1 MGASTVNKWCASM
14 TKAPHG
20 IVLILAAFHAQA
32 QDTTITVPQGSGVF
46 PTIGQVDCEEESGS
60 GRFCAATYEC
70 SEGSGELWDDMANH
84 NGRRP
89 ISSQSPVARQR
100 DCVITVDGKAAVR
113 WFVGYAPGGRE
124 GDVVGVTTSAGAL
137 RPVQRIERVG
147 GGGGNL
153 LDYMLE
159 RYDVT
164 MPEHIEEE
172 CGHIRVGHRDRERCE
187 VRVQRSA
194 AGLRHLLVTP
204 YSECAVEF
212 SEAHQGCP
220 EDCTLDEVMLHLNEL
235 VGQPHKG
242 DLLFSGGRRATN
254 WGGVTP
260 DLARECKAKLA
271 SDLEDYGIVPDE
283 FD

>member
-1 MGASTVNKWCASM
+1 M
-14 TKAPHG
+14 TRAHHG
-20 IVLILAAFHAQA
+20 IILILAAFHAQA

-46 PTIGQVDCEEESGS
+46 PTIGQVDCLEEESER
-60 GRFCAATYEC
+60 GRFCAARYEC
-70 SEGSGELWDDMANH
+70 SEGSGELWGDMANH
-84 NGRRP
+84 NGRRA

-124 GDVVGVTTSAGAL
+124 GDVIGVTTSAGAL
-137 RPVQRIERVG
+137 RPVRRIERVG
-147 GGGGNL
+147 GGSGNL
-153 LDYMLE
+153 LDYMLD
-159 RYDVT
+159 RHDVT
-164 MPEHIEEE
+164 MAELIEEE

-187 VRVQRSA
+187 IRVQTGA

-212 SEAHQGCP
+212 SEAHHGCP
-220 EDCTLDEVMLHLNEL
+220 EENALCTLENVMLHLNQL
-235 VGQPHKG
+235 VGHGHKG
-242 DLLFSGGRRATN
+242 DLLFSGTRQAIN
-254 WGGVTP
+254 WGGVSP

-283 FD
+283 FN